1 MVDSARTTSFVPAIR
16 HRGLAIKHHRKNWN
30 DLTKQEYVYEKIS
43 VTKNNDFVRGGAIH
57 QRISITPIV
66 FASVMSFLAGCS
78 DVVCLQRFHCYTSM
92 MTGNLVMMSIS
103 IAEGNWAEALL
114 KLSIITS
121 FFVGTCISR
130 SLSWICNKDRD
141 TPTAAKK
148 RHLKVIAL
156 ITLVM
161 FTLYDKMAA
170 HQMWVANLIPIANG
184 IVYSCANQELNATIT
199 QLMTGHLTKLGSSVV
214 DRFAGPSYLWNKG
227 SLMSLGIISSFVVGA
242 FAGLKLSTSSFGKDG
257 PLFTLLGFI
266 YAALL
271 ALY

>member
-1 MVDSARTTSFVPAIR
+1 
-16 HRGLAIKHHRKNWN
+16 
-30 DLTKQEYVYEKIS
+30 
-43 VTKNNDFVRGGAIH
+43 
-57 QRISITPIV
+57 
-66 FASVMSFLAGCS
+66 
-78 DVVCLQRFHCYTSM
+78 
-92 MTGNLVMMSIS
+92 
-103 IAEGNWAEALL
+103 
-114 KLSIITS
+114 
-121 FFVGTCISR
+121 
-130 SLSWICNKDRD
+130 
-141 TPTAAKK
+141 
-148 RHLKVIAL
+148 
-156 ITLVM
+156 M

-257 PLFTLLGFI
+257 PFFTLLGFV